1 MLALNLLYLGSIV
14 EYLDLAPFEDCIDAG
29 DPDCD
34 AIQSIL
40 LDHRLDTISVAAA
53 GNFGFTYPIWPAAWP
68 GVVSV
73 SAGDEESGFLTPI
86 GSLNYRIPSNS
97 GEIVMPGIW
106 PYEISGKGSFKA
118 MGTSYAAPRHRGN
131 VMPQVWRER

>member
-1 MLALNLLYLGSIV
+1 M
-14 EYLDLAPFEDCIDAG
+14 
-29 DPDCD
+29 
-34 AIQSIL
+34 
-40 LDHRLDTISVAAA
+40 
-53 GNFGFTYPIWPAAWP
+53 
-68 GVVSV
+68 VSV

-118 MGTSYAAPRHRGN
+118 MGTSYAAPRLAFVLAVARAADENSLCIGADG
-131 VMPQVWRER
+131 VIGFAYAGWQGYWRDLGLVGANDLVCPDFFPLLQGALNLGP